1 MEALKFVKI
10 RDVKSPSRGTE
21 NSAGIDFYVPNDF
34 IPENPICDYISMQPG
49 EGVIIESG
57 IHVKIPKG
65 YVLIAKNRS
74 SIAVS
79 KSLFV
84 GACVIDEDYQGEI
97 LLHVINVGERATY
110 IQSGEKII
118 QMLLLPAYYV
128 EIDEIDNLQNL
139 YDEKTN
145 RGEGCLGSTGTH

>member
-110 IQSGEKII
+110 IQSGEKIV
-118 QMLLLPAYYV
+118 QMLLLPAYYA
-128 EIDEIDNLQNL
+128 EIDEIDKLQDL

>member
-1 MEALKFVKI
+1 METLKFVKV

-34 IPENPICDYISMQPG
+34 IPENSICDYRVINPG
-49 EGVIIESG
+49 GCVIIKSG

-65 YVLIAKNRS
+65 YVLIVKNKS
-74 SIAVS
+74 SVAVT
-79 KSLFV
+79 KFLFV

-97 LLHVINVGERATY
+97 LLHVVNVGTY
-110 IQSGEKII
+110 PAYIRSGEKIV
-118 QMLLLPAYYV
+118 QMLLLPAYYT
-128 EIDEIDNLQNL
+128 EIDEIDNLQDL